1 MLQVWVLAALL
12 ILLALQIVVEPLV
25 RARRHRIRQEQM
37 NVERRAQNI
46 AIFRHRLAEL
56 DEEKAMGHLDDSQY
70 DALKA
75 ELEATLL
82 TDVEGEESQALQA
95 GTTRMRWL
103 ALVLVI
109 TVPLVSLGLY
119 FKWGAYEGVEQRL
132 LIAQMEQAEGVPDV
146 EELLTQL
153 ERLLALVVN
162 ALRVPDVEELL
173 TQLETRLHENPN
185 NPEGWF

>member
-1 MLQVWVLAALL
+1 MLQFWVLAALL
-12 ILLALQIVVEPLV
+12 ILLALLFVVESLV

-46 AIFRHRLAEL
+46 AIFRHRQAEL

-95 GTTRMRWL
+95 GTDRK
-103 ALVLVI
+103 
-109 TVPLVSLGLY
+109 S
-119 FKWGAYEGVEQRL
+119 
-132 LIAQMEQAEGVPDV
+132 
-146 EELLTQL
+146 
-153 ERLLALVVN
+153 VV
-162 ALRVPDVEELL
+162 
-173 TQLETRLHENPN
+173 
-185 NPEGWF
+185 

>member
-1 MLQVWVLAALL
+1 MLQFWVLAALL
-12 ILLALQIVVEPLV
+12 ILLALLFVVEPLV

-82 TDVEGEESQALQA
+82 TDVEGTEESQALRA
-95 GTTRMRWL
+95 GASRMRWL
-103 ALVLVI
+103 ALVLV
-109 TVPLVSLGLY
+109 
-119 FKWGAYEGVEQRL
+119 
-132 LIAQMEQAEGVPDV
+132 
-146 EELLTQL
+146 
-153 ERLLALVVN
+153 
-162 ALRVPDVEELL
+162 
-173 TQLETRLHENPN
+173 
-185 NPEGWF
+185 